1 MNLFQLCNNNLVLV
15 QVLVLV
21 DRQCQKLNGVS
32 ENGSQLPSQG
42 RKPYMDGNHGMDGLK
57 SFTGAMVVGI
67 VSASLCR

>member
-1 MNLFQLCNNNLVLV
+1 MKLFQLCNNNLVLV

-21 DRQCQKLNGVS
+21 DRQCQKLNEVS

-42 RKPYMDGNHGMDGLK
+42 RKTYMDGLK